1 MEKLYETT
9 VKFPNTDIWMDS
21 CGEEELN
28 YGLERG
34 ISGATSNPTIICGV
48 IAKELSLWEPRIREM
63 AREHPEATEDDLAWM
78 LMYEISALR
87 SQKLLP
93 VFRAHKGKKGRLST
107 QTNAKYY
114 RDADRL
120 LAQAL
125 EIHSL
130 AENMQVKMPASEAGI
145 RAMEEASYHGVSINA
160 TVSFTVAQAVA
171 VAEAVER
178 GLARRRAEGL
188 PVDEMSPVCTLMM
201 GRTDDWLRSWADKE
215 NVIVDPE
222 CMDWAGIAVMKEAY
236 RIYQDRGYTTRL
248 LMAACRNHHH
258 WSQLLGGDLCMTINY
273 GWQKKLNGCS
283 VPVEAHMDEPV
294 PQKYMDQL
302 CALSEFRKSFDENG
316 MTPAEFSNYGGFR
329 STLNGFLGS
338 YDDLIRIIRKVIV

>member
-1 MEKLYETT
+1 MDKLHETT

-48 IAKELSLWEPRIREM
+48 IAKELSQWEPRIKQL
-63 AREHPEATEDDLAWM
+63 AQKNPKATEDDLAWM

-87 SQKLLP
+87 SKKLLP
-93 VFRAHKGKKGRLST
+93 VFYANKGKKGRLST

-114 RDADRL
+114 RDCERL
-120 LAQAL
+120 LTQAM

-130 AENMQVKMPASEAGI
+130 SENMQVKMPASQAGI
-145 RAMEEASYHGVSINA
+145 QAMEEATYRGVSINA
-160 TVSFTVAQAVA
+160 TVSFTVVQAVA

-188 PVDEMSPVCTLMM
+188 PVEEMSPVCTLMI

-215 NVIVDPE
+215 NIVVDPE
-222 CMDWAGIAVMKEAY
+222 CMDWSGIAVIKKAY
-236 RIYQDRGYTTRL
+236 SIYKSRGYTTRL

-283 VPVEAHMDEPV
+283 IPVEAHIDDPI

-302 CALSEFRKSFDENG
+302 NTLSEFRKSYDEDG
-316 MTPAEFSNYGGFR
+316 MAPEEFINYGGFR
-329 STLNGFLGS
+329 NTLNGFLAS
-338 YDDLIRIIRKVIV
+338 YDDLIHIIRKIIV

>member
-1 MEKLYETT
+1 MDKLFETT
-9 VKFPNTDIWMDS
+9 QKFPNTDIWMDS

-48 IAKELSLWEPRIREM
+48 IAKELSQWEPRIREL
-63 AREHPEATEDDLAWM
+63 AKENPNATEDDLAWM

-93 VFRAHKGKKGRLST
+93 VFRLHKGKKGRLST
-107 QTNAKYY
+107 QTNAKFY
-114 RDADRL
+114 RDPQRL
-120 LAQAL
+120 LQQAL
-125 EIHSL
+125 EIHGL
-130 AENMQVKMPASEAGI
+130 AENMQVKMPASQAGI
-145 RAMEEASYHGVSINA
+145 QAMEEATYRGVSINA

-188 PVDEMSPVCTLMM
+188 PTDEMSPVCTLMI
-201 GRTDDWLRSWADKE
+201 GRTDDWLRSWTDHE
-215 NVIVDPE
+215 NIVVDPE
-222 CMDWAGIAVMKEAY
+222 CLDWAGIAVMKHAY
-236 RIYQDRGYTTRL
+236 QIYRERGYTTRL

-283 VPVEAHMDEPV
+283 VPVEAHIDDPV
-294 PQKYMDQL
+294 PQQYMEQL
-302 CALSEFRKSFDENG
+302 NKLSEFHKSYDENG
-316 MTPAEFSNYGGFR
+316 MTQEEFSSYGGFR
-329 STLNGFLGS
+329 NTLNGFLGS
-338 YDDLIRIIRKVIV
+338 YDDLIHIIRKIIV